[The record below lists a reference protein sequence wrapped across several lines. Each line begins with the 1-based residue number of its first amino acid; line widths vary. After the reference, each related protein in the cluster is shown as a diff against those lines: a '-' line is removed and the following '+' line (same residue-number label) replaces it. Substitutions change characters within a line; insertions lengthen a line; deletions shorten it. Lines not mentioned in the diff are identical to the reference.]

1 MPRLQNVLWEICIKG
16 TRRGITGN
24 QRRSTGEYTYTY
36 TYTYTH
42 SHTRTLLCVHAYN
55 IFNFSHFYQMKT
67 VAKAAAKGADQ
78 SRSHRDTYGAR
89 KTARR
94 QMARPQWHPCGSPAP
109 HFHPTDTRPPSPIH
123 TYLSQSTHSS
133 YPSWRAPDS
142 STSICIRIRGR
153 FELKHFL

>member
-36 TYTYTH
+36 TYTHTH

-109 HFHPTDTRPPSPIH
+109 TSTRQTHAHPAPSIH
-123 TYLSQSTHSS
+123 TYPSQPTHPTHPGEHPIPAHPYAFAFVAVSS
-133 YPSWRAPDS
+133 
-142 STSICIRIRGR
+142 
-153 FELKHFL
+153 